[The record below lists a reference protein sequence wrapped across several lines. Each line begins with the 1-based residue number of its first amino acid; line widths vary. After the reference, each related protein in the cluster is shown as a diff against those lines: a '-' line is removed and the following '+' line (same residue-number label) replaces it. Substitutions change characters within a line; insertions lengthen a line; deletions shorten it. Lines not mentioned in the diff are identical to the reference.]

1 MPAGAVLMVV
11 AENQYNICTVCCQLH
26 SGKPI
31 RRKPALRA
39 LVRREPAGWVY
50 GSIRKANNI
59 SLEDFVGSSQTSKW
73 LSAPEERTL

>member
-11 AENQYNICTVCCQLH
+11 AENQYNIYLCCQLH

-50 GSIRKANNI
+50 GSIRKANNL
-59 SLEDFVGSSQTSKW
+59 SPEDFVGSSQTSKW